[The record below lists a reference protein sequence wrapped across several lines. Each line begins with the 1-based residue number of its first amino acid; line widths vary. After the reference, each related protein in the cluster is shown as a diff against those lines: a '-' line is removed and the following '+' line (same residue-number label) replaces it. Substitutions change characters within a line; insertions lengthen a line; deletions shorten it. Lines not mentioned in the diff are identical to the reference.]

1 MIFLL
6 SLVTRYNALSHQL
19 ILDQLTNEQETLSN
33 QYYQGM
39 TSILID
45 SNDKPTDSYLQY
57 NNNH

>member
-6 SLVTRYNALSHQL
+6 SLVTRYNVLSHQL